1 MVRLVLFDID
11 GTLIA
16 SGGAGIRSFAAVAR
30 STFGHPNGTTGLS
43 FAGRTDLSIIRE
55 FFQTVGLPPSPARFA
70 RFLDDYV
77 HWLAHHLESQPGRIL
92 PGIDEALCALRG
104 LDQPPLLGLL
114 TGNIRL
120 GAEIK
125 LRHFR
130 LWDHFEIGAFS
141 DDHEDRNQLAAIARD
156 RGSAW
161 LERELCGDE
170 VLVIGDTPLDIA
182 CARAIGGRCLA
193 VATGGCPLTV
203 LQEHHPTWAVPDL
216 RSIDLAEA
224 CR

>member
-1 MVRLVLFDID
+1 MIRLVLFDID

-16 SGGAGIRSFAAVAR
+16 SGGAGVRAFAAVAR
-30 STFGHPNGTTGLS
+30 QSFNQPDGIARLN

-55 FFQTVGLPPSPARFA
+55 FFAASGIAPTPNHFT

-77 HWLAHHLESQPGRIL
+77 HWLAHYLEQMPGRVL
-92 PGIDEALCALRG
+92 PGVHDLILDLRQLPHPPALA
-104 LDQPPLLGLL
+104 LL

-130 LWDHFEIGAFS
+130 LWDKFLFGAFS
-141 DDHEDRNQLAAIARD
+141 DDGEDRNHLAAVARD

-161 LERELCGDE
+161 LGRPLAGEE
-170 VLVIGDTPLDIA
+170 VLVIGDTPLDIQ
-182 CARAIGGRCLA
+182 CANAIGAQCLA
-193 VATGGCPLTV
+193 VATGGTSLAALRD
-203 LQEHHPTWAVPDL
+203 LQPTWAVANL
-216 RSIDLAEA
+216 EGIEAASI

>member
-16 SGGAGIRSFAAVAR
+16 SGGAGVRAFAAVAR
-30 STFGHPNGTTGLS
+30 CTFGQPDGTARLG

-55 FFQTVGLPPSPARFA
+55 FFTNSGIPMDPANFQ

-77 HWLAHHLESQPGRIL
+77 FWLDHYLRELPGRVL
-92 PGIDEALCALRG
+92 PGVWEFLLALRRLPG
-104 LDQPPLLGLL
+104 APVVGLL

-125 LRHFR
+125 LRHYR
-130 LWDHFEIGAFS
+130 LWEEFSLGAFS
-141 DDHEDRNQLAAIARD
+141 DDHEDRNELARIARD
-156 RGSAW
+156 RG
-161 LERELCGDE
+161 RESLGGGLTGDE

-182 CARAIGGRCLA
+182 CARAIGARCLA
-193 VATGGCPLTV
+193 VATGGSSLETLKAHGPRWV
-203 LQEHHPTWAVPDL
+203 VPT
-216 RSIDLAEA
+216 LAEVNPGEV